1 MIKQFNNP
9 KFYNQTI
16 PNEIDIPHVPVG
28 AIIKGAAKYFGNR
41 VAFLYRKKELTYK
54 ELYNQALR
62 VANGL
67 KEIGIGKGDVVA
79 IQMLNCTQYAI
90 SYYGIVLSG
99 ATYTPI
105 NPLLPKDEFLFQLQ
119 DSGAKVLITYEQLV
133 NVWEGV
139 MEHSKIEKIIVT
151 GDVEI
156 SSLEQCVDTTSYG
169 DGVVSF
175 NQFINNNEAR
185 EFTIDVDVVEDVV
198 HIAYT
203 GGTTGKPKG
212 VMITHKNLVS
222 NVLQSGAW
230 SSAALPQLDDD
241 GALTV
246 KVVEKEVD
254 KYLQHYPTLPGT
266 NIRLSPAPMYHGA
279 GTMGGLAYGVLFGAT
294 SILFDRFIPEEFLA
308 DLERYKVTELSGA
321 PAMFNFLLMHPNI
334 AKHDFSSVRTINS
347 GAAPIAMETM
357 KLLIKYFPNAVV
369 TEGYGLT
376 ESTASAV
383 QSVGFYDGLRTL
395 GTVGLPIYNTEVKLM
410 SVDEAGQEVT
420 EVGQRGEVCIK
431 GPQVMKGYLN
441 NPEVT
446 AETLINGWLHTGDIG
461 IFDENGFLSIVDR
474 KKDML
479 IYNGYNVYPRQ
490 IEEHLYE
497 HPAVAAAI
505 VVGIQDV
512 NVGEKPKAF
521 VVLRQGVSATEEEIM
536 SFVNDKVVHYSRI
549 RELEF
554 IDQLPMTAAGKISK
568 IQLVEREKTRLNQV

>member
-67 KEIGIGKGDVVA
+67 KEIGICKGDVVA

-410 SVDEAGQEVT
+410 SVDEAGKEVT

>member
-16 PNEIDIPHVPVG
+16 PNEINIPHVPVG
-28 AIIKGAAKYFGNR
+28 AIIKGAAKYYGER
-41 VAFLYRKKELTYK
+41 VAFLYRQKELTYK

-62 VANGL
+62 LANGL
-67 KEIGIGKGDVVA
+67 KELGVGKGDVVA

-90 SYYGIVLSG
+90 SYYGVVLAG
-99 ATYTPI
+99 ATYTPV

-119 DSGAKVLITYEQLV
+119 DSGAKVLITYEQLATL
-133 NVWEGV
+133 WEDV
-139 MEHSKIEKIIVT
+139 VQHAKIKKIIVT
-151 GDVEI
+151 GDVEVA
-156 SSLEQCVDTTSYG
+156 SLEQCLDTTSYG
-169 DGVVSF
+169 EDVVSF
-175 NQFINNNEAR
+175 NHFINDHEAL
-185 EFTIDVDVVEDVV
+185 EFTVDIDVLEDLA

-212 VMITHKNLVS
+212 VMITHKNLIS
-222 NVLQSGAW
+222 NILQSAAW
-230 SSAALPQLDDD
+230 SSAALAQVDDD

-246 KVVEKEVD
+246 NIVEPDTNE
-254 KYLQHYPTLPGT
+254 YLKHYPTLPGT
-266 NIRLSPAPMYHGA
+266 NVRLSPAPMYHGA
-279 GTMGGLAYGVLFGAT
+279 GTMGGLAYGVLLGAT

-308 DLERYKVTELSGA
+308 DLERYKITELSGA

-334 AKHDFSSVRTINS
+334 EKHDFSSVRTINS

-383 QSVGFYDGLRTL
+383 QSVGFYDGERKL
-395 GTVGLPIYNTEVKLM
+395 GTVGLPIYNTKVKLM
-410 SVDEAGQEVT
+410 SVDEQGKEIT
-420 EVGQRGEVCIK
+420 EAGQRGEVCIK
-431 GPQVMKGYLN
+431 GPQVMKGYFN

-446 AETLINGWLHTGDIG
+446 AETLIDGWLHTGDIG

-505 VVGIQDV
+505 VVGIQDP

-521 VVLRQGVSATEEEIM
+521 VVLKQGVSTTEEDIM
-536 SFVNDKVVHYSRI
+536 HFVNEKVVHYSRI

-554 IDQLPMTAAGKISK
+554 IDHLPMTAAGKISK
-568 IQLVEREKTRLNQV
+568 IQLIEKEKTRLNQV

>member
-410 SVDEAGQEVT
+410 SVDEAGKEVT

>member
-1 MIKQFNNP
+1 MIKKFNNP
-9 KFYNQTI
+9 KFYNQAIPSEIEI
-16 PNEIDIPHVPVG
+16 PNVPVG
-28 AIIKGAAKYFGNR
+28 AVIKGAAKYFGDR
-41 VAFLYRKKELTYK
+41 AAYLYQNKELTYS

-67 KEIGIGKGDVVA
+67 KKMGIGKGDVVA
-79 IQMLNCTQYAI
+79 LQMMNCTQYPVA
-90 SYYGIVLSG
+90 YYGIVLTG
-99 ATYTPI
+99 ATYTPV
-105 NPLLPKDEFLFQLQ
+105 NPMLPKDEFLYQLQ
-119 DSGAKVLITYEQLV
+119 DSNAKVLITYEQLMTLCEDV
-133 NVWEGV
+133 KQHSNVEA
-139 MEHSKIEKIIVT
+139 IIVT

-156 SSLEQCVDTTSYG
+156 SSLEQCLDTSTYG
-169 DGVVSF
+169 EGFVSL
-175 NQFINNNEAR
+175 NQFINDHEAL
-185 EFTIDVDVVEDVV
+185 EFSVDIDAQEDIV

-212 VMITHKNLVS
+212 VMITHKNLIS
-222 NVLQSGAW
+222 NILQAGAW
-230 SSAALPQLDDD
+230 SSAALAQVDDD

-246 KVVEKEVD
+246 KVIEPDKE
-254 KYLQHYPTLPGT
+254 KYLQEYPTLPGT
-266 NIRLSPAPMYHGA
+266 NIRLSPAPFYHGA
-279 GTMGGLAYGVLFGAT
+279 GAMGGLVYSVLFGAT
-294 SILFDRFIPEEFLA
+294 TILFDRFIPEVFLA

-334 AKHDFSSVRTINS
+334 EKHDFSSVRTINS

-376 ESTASAV
+376 EATASVV
-383 QSVGFYDGLRTL
+383 QSVGYYRGERKL
-395 GTVGLPIYNTEVKLM
+395 GTVGLPIYNTEIKLM
-410 SVDEAGQEVT
+410 SVDEPGKTVT
-420 EVGQRGEVCIK
+420 EAGQRGEICVK
-431 GPQVMKGYLN
+431 GPQVMKGYMN

-446 AETLINGWLHTGDIG
+446 AETLVDGWLHTGDIG

-505 VVGIQDV
+505 VIGVQDA

-521 VVLRQGVSATEEEIM
+521 VVLKQGAEATEEDIM
-536 SFVNDKVVHYSRI
+536 GFVNEKVVHYSRI

-568 IQLVEREKTRLNQV
+568 IQLVEREKARFNKV

>member
-175 NQFINNNEAR
+175 NQFINNNEAI
-185 EFTIDVDVVEDVV
+185 EFTIDVDVVEDVA

-246 KVVEKEVD
+246 KVVEKDME

-410 SVDEAGQEVT
+410 SVEEPGKEVT

>member
-139 MEHSKIEKIIVT
+139 REHSKIEKIIVT

-175 NQFINNNEAR
+175 NQFINNNEAM

-246 KVVEKEVD
+246 KVVEKDVD

-308 DLERYKVTELSGA
+308 DLEHYKVTELSGA

-410 SVDEAGQEVT
+410 SVDEAGKEVT

-536 SFVNDKVVHYSRI
+536 SFVNEKVVHYSRI

>member
-294 SILFDRFIPEEFLA
+294 SIIFDRFIPEEFLA

-410 SVDEAGQEVT
+410 SVDEAGKEVT

>member
-254 KYLQHYPTLPGT
+254 KYLQHYPTFPGT

-410 SVDEAGQEVT
+410 SVDEAGKEVT